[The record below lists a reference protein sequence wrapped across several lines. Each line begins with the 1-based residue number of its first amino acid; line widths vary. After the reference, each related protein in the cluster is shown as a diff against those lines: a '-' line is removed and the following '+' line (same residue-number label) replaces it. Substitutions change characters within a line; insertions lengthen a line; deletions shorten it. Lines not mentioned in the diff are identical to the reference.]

1 MTASVWQT
9 ERRHCR
15 RSRIVED
22 MISKV
27 ESTAEKDRVT
37 RDEMILVVATI
48 MKAMM
53 GLKTKNGRLSTS
65 VNTEFGAD
73 SESMLSIKLLIYI
86 GYF

>member
-1 MTASVWQT
+1 M
-9 ERRHCR
+9 
-15 RSRIVED
+15 RSKIVED
-22 MISKV
+22 MIRKV

-65 VNTEFGAD
+65 VNTEFGARTRNRTKD
-73 SESMLSIKLLIYI
+73 TGIFKTRACWGTNNTYNS
-86 GYF
+86 

>member
-1 MTASVWQT
+1 M
-9 ERRHCR
+9 
-15 RSRIVED
+15 RSKIVED

-65 VNTEFGAD
+65 VNTRQ
-73 SESMLSIKLLIYI
+73 LL
-86 GYF
+86 G

>member
-1 MTASVWQT
+1 
-9 ERRHCR
+9 
-15 RSRIVED
+15 

-65 VNTEFGAD
+65 VNTEFGAGLGI
-73 SESMLSIKLLIYI
+73 ESCCYLIDI
-86 GYF
+86 QGLFLVW

>member
-1 MTASVWQT
+1 M
-9 ERRHCR
+9 

-65 VNTEFGAD
+65 VNTRQ
-73 SESMLSIKLLIYI
+73 LL
-86 GYF
+86 G